1 MGLKHI
7 DKVKELREMTSCG
20 VMECQKAL
28 EESGGDMDRAK
39 EILKKRGLELAVKKG
54 SRAATEGRIEAYVHL
69 GAKIGVLVEVNCET
83 DFVAK
88 SEEFC
93 RFTKDVAMHIAAL
106 NPKYLKKED
115 VPETVLNAHPDENAL
130 LQETCLLEQAF
141 VKDPQQT
148 IRDYL
153 HALIASM
160 GENIYINRFVRYQV
174 NEAD

>member
-20 VMECQKAL
+20 VMECKKAL
-28 EESGGDMDRAK
+28 EESGGDLGKAK
-39 EILKKRGLELAVKKG
+39 EILKRRGLELAVKKG

-106 NPKYLKKED
+106 NPKYLKKKD
-115 VPETVLNAHPDENAL
+115 IPEVVLKEQPDEEAF

-148 IRDYL
+148 IRDYVNS
-153 HALIASM
+153 LIASM
-160 GENIYINRFVRYQV
+160 GENIYINRFVRYKV
-174 NEAD
+174 NESD